1 MASRWDRGWLE
12 EGEDLQLILVSSRC
26 LFLTQATKV
35 AGTLLRA
42 VRWSDFK
49 MITGERH
56 MECAYYF
63 DTLGY
68 SLLARWVTP
77 CSNRVSAGIAA
88 TFPIPNRVWI
98 RHRQPARADTIRS
111 GLGPE
116 VHRTVLQADFLKR
129 RLRLDIVF
137 HR

>member
-1 MASRWDRGWLE
+1 MGSRLAGGGRGPSV
-12 EGEDLQLILVSSRC
+12 DLGLVAVPF
-26 LFLTQATKV
+26 FLTQATKV
-35 AGTLLRA
+35 AGTLRRA
-42 VRWSDFK
+42 VRWSEFTT
-49 MITGERH
+49 IAGERH

-68 SLLARWVTP
+68 SLLARWAIP
-77 CSNRVSAGIAA
+77 CSNLVSAGIVA

-111 GLGPE
+111 GLGTE
-116 VHRTVLQADFLKR
+116 VHRTVLQADCLKR
-129 RLRLDIVF
+129 RFRLDIVF